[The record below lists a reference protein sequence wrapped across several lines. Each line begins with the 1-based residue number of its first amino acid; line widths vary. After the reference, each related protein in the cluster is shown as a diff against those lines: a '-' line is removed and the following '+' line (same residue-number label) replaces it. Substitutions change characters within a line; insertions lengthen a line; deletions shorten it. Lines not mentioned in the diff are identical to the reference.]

1 MNPTTTLSSRA
12 WLALLMLV
20 VCLPRVTIDAYLPA
34 LPHMA
39 DALHASDAQLQLT
52 LTWYMA
58 GYALSMLAA
67 GPLSDRY
74 GRRPVLLGGL
84 ALYVLATL
92 ACALADG
99 VGVLVAAR
107 VLQALGGCSGTVI
120 GRVIVR
126 ERFPTAGQGTLL
138 SRISTGM
145 ALSPVLAPLGGS
157 VVADVLG
164 WRGVFALLAAAGA
177 LAFALVLRHLP
188 ETQAPRP
195 AAAHERRLVRTW
207 LMLLRDCR
215 FLRYSLAIGFVYCT
229 YFPFIAA
236 SSTLF
241 QRGLHVSGHTYAA
254 IFGVT
259 VLGYVI
265 GSNVFRRAGTRWPVD
280 RLLAAAACINLC
292 GALAL
297 SAASVAAP
305 SGVAAGVVAIVLPMF
320 VVMVSVGIAIPA
332 CQFAVL
338 QPFAGIAGTA
348 SGLFFF
354 VQMALT
360 AACGALQ
367 SRLDDGSAG
376 PFVVL
381 TAGASFAFALVCACL
396 RPRDVAAAGQA
407 ARS

>member
-34 LPHMA
+34 LPRMA

-99 VGVLVAAR
+99 VGMLVAAR

-126 ERFPTAGQGTLL
+126 ERFPTAAQGALL

-145 ALSPVLAPLGGS
+145 ALSPVLAPLAGS
-157 VVADVLG
+157 VVADALG

-177 LAFALVLRHLP
+177 LACALVARHLP

-195 AAAHERRLVRTW
+195 APAHERRLVRTW
-207 LMLLRDCR
+207 LMLLRDRR

-241 QRGLHVSGHTYAA
+241 QRGLHVSGHAYAA
-254 IFGVT
+254 VFGVT

-265 GSNVFRRAGTRWPVD
+265 GSNVFRRAGGRWPVD
-280 RLLAAAACINLC
+280 LLLAAAACVNLC

-297 SAASVAAP
+297 WAASVAAP
-305 SGVAAGVVAIVLPMF
+305 AGVAARVAAIVLPMF

-367 SRLDDGSAG
+367 SRLEDGSAG
-376 PFVVL
+376 PFVAL
-381 TAGASFAFALVCACL
+381 TVGASVGFALVCACL
-396 RPRDVAAAGQA
+396 RPREPVAAGQA
-407 ARS
+407 AR